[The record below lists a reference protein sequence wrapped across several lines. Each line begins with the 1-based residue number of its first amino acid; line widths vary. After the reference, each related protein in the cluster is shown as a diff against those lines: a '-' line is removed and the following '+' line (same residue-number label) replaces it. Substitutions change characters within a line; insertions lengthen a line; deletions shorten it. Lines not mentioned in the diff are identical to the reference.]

1 MVELLKHQQEFTDAT
16 EHEVMMLAPMATG
29 KTFAQLYDAAQ
40 FAVKHP
46 ESIQIYLHDFGFMER
61 SLNWECFGDCFK
73 INRANRRVDFDNHS
87 KILFNDIGQR
97 MHRDWQFEKL
107 KGLVID
113 VLRIDTDIF
122 DMDYRFY
129 RENVLQIMRPPSCQ
143 PKQIKITAQDTLHSI
158 VKGGRFKIIEAK
170 EPNPYYIKL
179 PEMFEC
185 EWIGNK
191 NN

>member
-1 MVELLKHQQEFTDAT
+1 MIELLKHQQEFVEAT
-16 EHEVMMLAPMATG
+16 EREVMMLAPMAAG
-29 KTFAQLYDAAQ
+29 KTFAQLYDTAQ

-46 ESIQIYLHDFGFMER
+46 GSIQVYLHDVGFMER
-61 SLNWECFGDCFK
+61 SFNWDYFGGCFK
-73 INRANRRVDFDNHS
+73 INLVDRSVDFDNHS
-87 KILFNDIGQR
+87 KILFNDIEKR
-97 MHRDWQFEKL
+97 MHRDWQLEKL
-107 KGLVID
+107 KGLAID
-113 VLRIDTDIF
+113 VLRIDTNVFI
-122 DMDYRFY
+122 MNYLFY
-129 RENVLQIMRPPSCQ
+129 CENVLQVMRPPSCQ